1 MKKRKEKHQH
11 RKAKN
16 KSRHTNPHRPNDR
29 ARPDDPIK
37 INEFL
42 FRQGQKAIAA
52 EIVHYLTESEGR
64 YRSVELAKKLG
75 YDSSNDLPGFWYV
88 LHRLQEDGTVD
99 KDSDRCYGMP
109 SAETISYTDP
119 ITKEP
124 SYKLEAKN
132 QYKENELYTGK
143 ISTHPN
149 GYGFVSVD
157 NYDDDIF
164 IPANQLEKV
173 LHQDVVEVRVTN
185 VPSTYSGKK
194 TPHERCEG
202 EIANVIKRSIHEVV
216 GVIRRRNRKF
226 ELIADN
232 SRILPDIFIKL
243 KDAAGVSD
251 GDKVVANELVFA
263 ASGDLNVKIK
273 EILGR
278 AGDSNVEVTSIVR
291 SMGIDETFPD
301 AVLEEA
307 SQISNEIS
315 AEELEKRL
323 DLREKITF
331 TIDPFD
337 AKDFDDALSLED
349 LGNGTFEVGI
359 HIADVSHFVT
369 EDSKL
374 DEEASKRSTSVYLV
388 DRVIPMLPS
397 KLSENICSLV
407 PNQDR
412 LAYSVL
418 VILDENGIVQNYRI
432 EKTVINSKRRFTY
445 EEAHKIIAEGSG
457 EFCYEVVKL
466 NELSLKLHDER
477 FKTGGLDF
485 DTDEIKFHLDEN
497 GKPVELIKKVR
508 LDSHRLIEEFM
519 LLANKIIATHIST
532 FYKTEKLTYPFVYRV
547 HDTPKNE
554 RIILLADFVR
564 RLGFQIDLKR
574 NGKSSPIIS
583 SFALRDLLNQVHGT
597 NYEFLVNEIA
607 IRSMAK
613 AIYSPN
619 NIGHF
624 GLGFSNYTH
633 FTSPIRRYPD
643 LIVHRLLFEYE
654 ERRKLKR
661 KVLKKRLTKLNIQ
674 VPEMCEHA
682 CLQEQNAVEAERN
695 SIRLKQTEYMAER
708 IGEKFKGIISG
719 VTEFGLYVRLI
730 DTGVEGLVHIKNLL
744 DDYYEFDEH
753 SYSLV
758 GKRTHRRFQMGS
770 FLMVSVSNVDL
781 RKRTI
786 DLEIL

>member
-1 MKKRKEKHQH
+1 MKKHKDKH
-11 RKAKN
+11 RKHRHKQRPQKQQ
-16 KSRHTNPHRPNDR
+16 KSNDR

-52 EIVHYLTESEGR
+52 EIVHFLTEKDAR
-64 YRSVELAKKLG
+64 FRSVDLAKQLG
-75 YDSSNDLPGFWYV
+75 YDSSSDLPGFWYV

-99 KDSDRCYGMP
+99 KDSDRCYGIP
-109 SAETISYTDP
+109 SADTISYTDP

-124 SYKLEAKN
+124 SYKLEAQN
-132 QYKENELYTGK
+132 QYKENEVYVGR

-164 IPANQLEKV
+164 VPAGELEFV
-173 LHQDVVEVRVTN
+173 IHQDLVEVMVTN

-202 EIANVIKRSIHEVV
+202 AIKKLVERPLKEIV

-232 SRILPDIFIKL
+232 SRILPEITIKL
-243 KDAAGVSD
+243 KDAQNAKD
-251 GDKVVANELVFA
+251 GDKVVVHELEFME
-263 ASGDLNVKIK
+263 SSKIQARVK
-273 EILGR
+273 EILGQ

-301 AVLEEA
+301 SVLEET
-307 SQISNEIS
+307 SGISGEITD
-315 AEELEKRL
+315 EELASRT
-323 DLREKITF
+323 DMRQKITF

-337 AKDFDDALSLED
+337 AKDFDDALSLEVMED
-349 LGNGTFEVGI
+349 GNYQVGI
-359 HIADVSHFVT
+359 HIADVSHYVT
-369 EDSKL
+369 ENTRL
-374 DEEASKRSTSVYLV
+374 DEEAFKRSTSVYLV

-407 PNQDR
+407 PNKDR
-412 LAYSVL
+412 LAYSVMAKL
-418 VILDENGIVQNYRI
+418 SEDGQVLDYSIQ
-432 EKTVINSKRRFTY
+432 KTVINSKRRFTY

-457 EFCYEVVKL
+457 EFCYELQKL
-466 NELSLKLHDER
+466 NELSLKVHDER
-477 FKTGGLDF
+477 FKVGGLDF
-485 DTDEIKFHLDEN
+485 DTDEIKFRLDEN
-497 GKPVELIKKVR
+497 GKPIELVKKIR

-519 LLANKIIATHIST
+519 LLANKLVASHIST
-532 FYKTEKLTYPFVYRV
+532 HFQTEKLAYPSVYRV
-547 HDTPKNE
+547 HDTPKQE
-554 RIILLADFVR
+554 RIVLLADFVR
-564 RLGFQIDLKR
+564 RLGFQIELKR
-574 NGKSSPIIS
+574 NGKNNAIVS
-583 SFALRDLLNQVHGT
+583 SFALRELLKQVHGT

-613 AIYSPN
+613 AIYSPQ

-643 LIVHRLLFEYE
+643 LIIHRLLFEYE

-661 KVLKKRLTKLNIQ
+661 KVLKKRLGKLNVL

-682 CLQEQNAVEAERN
+682 SLQEQNAVEAERN
-695 SIRLKQTEYMAER
+695 SIKFKQAEYMADR

-730 DTGVEGLVHIKNLL
+730 DTGVEGLVHIKNLQ
-744 DDYYEFDEH
+744 DDYYEFDEQT
-753 SYSLV
+753 YSLV
-758 GKRTHRRFQMGS
+758 GKRKHRRFQMSS
-770 FLMVSVSNVDL
+770 FLMVSVSHVDL

>member
-1 MKKRKEKHQH
+1 MKKHKD
-11 RKAKN
+11 
-16 KSRHTNPHRPNDR
+16 KSRKHKHKSNSSKRKRSNER
-29 ARPDDPIK
+29 ARPDDHLK

-52 EIVHYLTESEGR
+52 EIVHFLTDNDMR
-64 YRSVELAKKLG
+64 YRSVELAKQLG
-75 YDSSNDLPGFWYV
+75 YDTTSDLPGFWYV

-99 KDSDRCYGMP
+99 KDSDRCYGIP
-109 SAETISYTDP
+109 SADTIPYTDP
-119 ITKEP
+119 ITKEAGF
-124 SYKLEAKN
+124 KVEAVN
-132 QYKENELYTGK
+132 QYRENETYIGK

-149 GYGFVSVD
+149 GYGFVTVD

-173 LHQDVVEVRVTN
+173 LHNDVVEVRVTN

-202 EIANVIKRSIHEVV
+202 VITSVVERKIREIV

-226 ELIADN
+226 ELIPDN
-232 SRILPDIFIKL
+232 SRILPEINVKL
-243 KDAAGVSD
+243 KEAGGAND
-251 GDKVVANELVFA
+251 GDKVVVSALEFT
-263 ASGDLNVKIK
+263 GLNKLQGKVL
-273 EILGR
+273 ETLGR

-301 AVLEEA
+301 HVLAEA
-307 SQISNEIS
+307 SEIS
-315 AEELEKRL
+315 SEIPNEELEKRL
-323 DLREKITF
+323 DLRHKITL

-349 LGNGTFEVGI
+349 LGDGTYEVGI

-369 EDSKL
+369 EKSVL
-374 DEEASKRSTSVYLV
+374 DQEAFNRSTSIYLV

-407 PNQDR
+407 PNKDR

-418 VILDENGIVQNYRI
+418 IKLDDTGKVLDYRI

-445 EEAHKIIAEGSG
+445 EEAHKIIAEESG
-457 EFCYEVVKL
+457 EFCYELFKL
-466 NELSLKLHDER
+466 NALSQAIHAER
-477 FKTGGLDF
+477 FKTGGIDF
-485 DTDEIKFHLDEN
+485 ETDEIKFRLDEH
-497 GKPVELIKKVR
+497 GKPIDLIKKVR

-519 LLANKIIATHIST
+519 LLANKIVATHIST
-532 FYKTEKLTYPFVYRV
+532 HFKTVKIAYPSVYRV
-547 HDTPKNE
+547 HDNPKPE
-554 RIILLADFVR
+554 RITLLADFVR
-564 RLGFQIDLKR
+564 RLGFQIELKQ
-574 NGKSSPIIS
+574 NGKHNAVIS
-583 SFALRDLLNQVHGT
+583 SVALRELLDQVHGT

-613 AIYSPN
+613 AIYSES

-643 LIVHRLLFEYE
+643 LIIHRLLFEYE

-661 KVLKKRLTKLNIQ
+661 KVLKKRLSKLNVLI
-674 VPEMCEHA
+674 PEMCEHA
-682 CLQEQNAVEAERN
+682 SMQEQNAVEAERN
-695 SIRLKQTEYMAER
+695 SIKLKQTEYMADR

-744 DDYYEFDEH
+744 DDYYEFDEQ

-770 FLMVSVSNVDL
+770 FLMVSVSHVDL